1 MKKSIV
7 TTLITTVLVLAMT
20 ITTYAAGSIV
30 GSMDMPNAS
39 VEGTGVSIFLV
50 DATTVT
56 YPTEIQDTVNA
67 INAATPEQSLHDVL
81 DAIVPEEIEQFD
93 NNQMISAGV
102 NLAGWKFL
110 SPVMDLQ
117 ITGTTP
123 SFDNPVRVTFVANNV
138 TKQINVD
145 VLHYCSEHGWEI
157 ITGEKVSDNQ
167 IAAYF
172 HSASPVVL
180 LYREAKK
187 PSYNGGWNSPV
198 FYPTATPV
206 ATALPTAAPVVAPV
220 EKDDVEESDVYEE
233 SVVESSEESIV
244 ESSEESV
251 VESSEESVVD
261 SSEESGVPAGAEAE
275 GSGSVLPI
283 VLIAA
288 VLVAIGIFLI
298 IFLKKKKD
306 EE

>member
-30 GSMDMPNAS
+30 GSLDMPNAS
-39 VEGTGVSIFLV
+39 ADGTEMNLV

-56 YPTEIQDTVNA
+56 YPTEVQDIVTE
-67 INAATPEQSLHDVL
+67 INAATPEKNLHDVL
-81 DAIVPEEIEQFD
+81 DAILPEEIELFD

-102 NLAGWKFL
+102 NLIGWKFL

-117 ITGTTP
+117 ITGATP
-123 SFDNPVRVTFVANNV
+123 TADHPVKVTFVANNV

-145 VLHYCSEHGWEI
+145 VLHYCAEHGWEI

-187 PSYNGGWNSPV
+187 PSYHGSWNSPA

-206 ATALPTAAPVVAPV
+206 ATAAPTAAPVYVPV
-220 EKDDVEESDVYEE
+220 DKEDVDVEESV
-233 SVVESSEESIV
+233 V

-251 VESSEESVVD
+251 VESSEESVVE
-261 SSEESGVPAGAEAE
+261 SSEEVVESSVQGSESDVPAGAEAE
-275 GSGSVLPI
+275 GSGSVLPVVI
-283 VLIAA
+283 VGA

-298 IFLKKKKD
+298 IFLKRKKD